1 MCDRTLKVS
10 FVHLAGAKNQAKAC
24 LGTLLFGLGVIYVR
38 NIVEGKYGASSIKV
52 RSELDQIRKFMYNQD
67 IPFTILFCM

>member
-1 MCDRTLKVS
+1 MCDRALKVS

-52 RSELDQIRKFMYNQD
+52 RSKLGQPRKFMYKQY
-67 IPFTILFCM
+67 IPFTIFYL

>member
-1 MCDRTLKVS
+1 MCDRALKAS

-38 NIVEGKYGASSIKV
+38 NIVEGKYGASSVKV
-52 RSELDQIRKFMYNQD
+52 RSELGQPRKFMYNRY
-67 IPFTILFCM
+67 ISFTILFYM